1 MENKK
6 STHGGAGRGQG
17 SKPKYDDELVLISIK
32 VPKKHKEEIHT
43 KFRAILE
50 TYKIA

>member
-17 SKPKYDDELVLISIK
+17 NKPKYDDELVLMSIK
-32 VPKKHKEEIHT
+32 VPKKHKEEIQT
-43 KFRAILE
+43 KIRAIVDS
-50 TYKIA
+50 YKI